1 MKDTFKNIVVRI
13 LTLEAKV
20 LLKRRKP
27 TIVAITGSVGKTSTK
42 DAIYTVLK
50 PHFHTRKSQKSFNSD
65 IGVAL
70 SVLGL
75 QNGWNSPW
83 IWLRNIVDGAI
94 TAFFA
99 SDYPKILVLEMGV
112 DRPGDMARMAEW
124 VKPDVVVLTRFPD
137 VPVHVEYFSTPED
150 VVREKMQL
158 VHALKPTGVVIYNHD
173 DTIIKT
179 ALEEIRQQAIGFS
192 RYAPSHYTVSGDS
205 VTVTDGKP
213 SGVRFRLQHIDEVV
227 DVAVDGVLGVQS
239 VYTAAAAA
247 AVGAHFGIALGDI
260 ATALA
265 SHPPV
270 PGRMRLIA
278 GKHDTVIID
287 DTYNSS
293 PVAAEKALS
302 TMAELPVGG
311 RKIIILGDMLE
322 LGRFSVREHERLGEQ
337 AATVADILVTVGVR
351 AHKIAEGALEH
362 GLSEKVIFQ
371 YDDAERAAEE
381 IAAKIQPGDVIL
393 VKASQGI
400 RAEKIVK
407 RLMARPDEAADLLV
421 RQDDMWAIR

>member
-205 VTVTDGKP
+205 VSVTDGKP

-381 IAAKIQPGDVIL
+381 IATKIQPGDVIL

>member
-13 LTLEAKV
+13 LTLEARL

-50 PHFHTRKSQKSFNSD
+50 GHLHTRKSQKSFNSD

-75 QNGWNSPW
+75 QNGWNSPFA
-83 IWLRNIVDGAI
+83 WLRNIVDGAFI
-94 TAFFA
+94 ALFS
-99 SDYPKILVLEMGV
+99 SDYPKVLVLEMGV
-112 DRPGDMARMAEW
+112 DRPGDMARMAAW

-137 VPVHVEYFSTPED
+137 VPVHVEYFKAPED

-158 VHALKPTGVVIYNHD
+158 VYALKPDGVVIYNHD
-173 DTIIKT
+173 DAIIKT
-179 ALEEIRQQAIGFS
+179 ALEDVRQQAIGFS
-192 RYAPSHYTVSGDS
+192 RYAPSHYTVSGDE
-205 VTVTDGKP
+205 VVMKDGKP
-213 SGVRFRLQHIDEVV
+213 AGVRFKLEHINESVMV
-227 DVAVDGVLGVQS
+227 TVDGVLGVQS

-247 AVGAHFGIALGDI
+247 AVGSHFGIALQDV

-270 PGRMRLIA
+270 PGRMRVIA
-278 GKHDTVIID
+278 GKQDTVIID

-293 PVAAEKALS
+293 PVAALKAVE
-302 TMAELPVGG
+302 TMKELRGGG
-311 RKIIILGDMLE
+311 RKILILGDMLE

-362 GLSEKVIFQ
+362 GLSEKVVFQ
-371 YDDAERAAEE
+371 YDDAVRAAEE
-381 IAAKIQPGDVIL
+381 IAGKIEPGDVIL

-407 RLMARPDEAADLLV
+407 RLMARPDEAAQLLV
-421 RQDDMWAIR
+421 RQEDMWESR

>member
-381 IAAKIQPGDVIL
+381 IATKIQPGDVIL

>member
-381 IAAKIQPGDVIL
+381 IATKIQPGDVIL

-421 RQDDMWAIR
+421 RQDEMWAIR